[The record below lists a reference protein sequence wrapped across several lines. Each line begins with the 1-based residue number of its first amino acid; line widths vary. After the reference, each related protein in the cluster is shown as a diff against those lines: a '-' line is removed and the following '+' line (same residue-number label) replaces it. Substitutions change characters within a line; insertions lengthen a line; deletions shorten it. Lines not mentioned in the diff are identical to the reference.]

1 MSTVSSILEES
12 NQKLK
17 DSSISSISSGV
28 KKTRTHSLMDT
39 SSDKIT
45 ILSNMKTNEEEG
57 DISSVLITEQTTNN
71 QLMNQH
77 VPDIDLNDLKEE
89 EYNNNNNSSKVE
101 DKRNLSNNNINNNNE
116 EQNSPDDTNNNGN
129 STSSKSLSQRFKS
142 ISMSRVLL
150 HRNGSDNAMKKQNGL
165 KIKKKPT
172 PSIFRNGTPET
183 NASSSQDSTTSVSEE
198 IIIEKKK
205 PSIENDKNK
214 DKEKEIISNKDNKVN
229 IEAPPPLPEST
240 NNEPYLSKKLSSTN
254 LLNKFMNSNN
264 NNNNT
269 PNNNNNNKQEIKEN
283 NVPLK
288 NKEDTKEPSVKP
300 ESSGIFSMTGFM
312 RVFSSGSKS
321 PTEQRKFEEDK
332 MNMEKLNNLLQT
344 DDDHNSIQD
353 TPKKSNSPRKKS
365 NSPKVANVVSITN
378 DSPTIKSQKPDL
390 QSFPSTGS
398 ILTPSSMSNLTPSA
412 MKNSHSSQQIKFRS
426 DSDASFL
433 SITGRKKRATTNNVN
448 VPETT
453 LIEEEY
459 GNNGGTSSSSHLDL
473 EDSTILNSSS
483 SANGDLSEGNKG
495 LKQPVVRR
503 STRLRSKSFGNMF
516 QEAQVGPKSFEKV
529 KKLGQGD
536 VGKVYL
542 VREIT
547 TDRLYALKIYDKK
560 EMIRR
565 KKSKRII
572 TEQEILASV
581 NHPFIVTLYHSFQ
594 TEDYLYLCMEYCVG
608 GEFFRA
614 LQTRKSK
621 NLPEEDAKFY
631 ACEVLAAL
639 EYLHMM
645 GFIYRDLKPEN
656 ILLHQTGHIML
667 SDFDLSISTTN
678 NRHFKKQSHSISL
691 PGVAIDADWGIGCP
705 VDTKASM
712 SGFRTNSFV
721 GTEEYLAPEVI
732 KSNGHTVA
740 IDWWT
745 FGILLY
751 EMIYGFTPF
760 KGETSNQTFTNILK
774 HDPEFP
780 SNVVHI
786 SSTCKSLIKKLL
798 IKQENK
804 RLGSKMGADDVKKHS
819 WFKKVNWSLLTNQ
832 EPPLIPIFNKD
843 GHLEKIKL
851 KSKQSTTTNNNNN
864 NNNNNSSSNTNLEE
878 KLKTQIPLSKKQE
891 KESSEEIDM
900 FAETVQFDE
909 NLNESDPFKNF
920 NSMSLTSE
928 NEKLK
933 LNQSQPLLY
942 ESFEENI
949 RGKLSYTPN
958 QNRSRANSHM
968 SFFKRG

>member
-1 MSTVSSILEES
+1 MSTVSSTLEGAS
-12 NQKLK
+12 NQDTKTTL
-17 DSSISSISSGV
+17 SSFSKQEAQISNP
-28 KKTRTHSLMDT
+28 DT
-39 SSDKIT
+39 TSDKIT
-45 ILSNMKTNEEEG
+45 ILSHMKTYEDG
-57 DISSVLITEQTTNN
+57 DITSVLLVEQTTNDK
-71 QLMNQH
+71 LMNQQ
-77 VPDIDLNDLKEE
+77 VPAIDLNYIKAE
-89 EYNNNNNSSKVE
+89 S
-101 DKRNLSNNNINNNNE
+101 DKNGSEQDTDPTFSNY
-116 EQNSPDDTNNNGN
+116 
-129 STSSKSLSQRFKS
+129 SKSLSQRFKGLT
-142 ISMSRVLL
+142 MSRVLL
-150 HRNGSDNAMKKQNGL
+150 HKSGSEGSVKQSSSVKS
-165 KIKKKPT
+165 KIKHPT
-172 PSIFRNGTPET
+172 TLFKHNSSEVNVLLSDDISSKDILEAT
-183 NASSSQDSTTSVSEE
+183 SSQGNNKAEEEAAKDNEAVAKEMLEPSVLPAED
-198 IIIEKKK
+198 KAK
-205 PSIENDKNK
+205 PS
-214 DKEKEIISNKDNKVN
+214 SN
-229 IEAPPPLPEST
+229 
-240 NNEPYLSKKLSSTN
+240 N
-254 LLNKFMNSNN
+254 LLNKFMNSSNN
-264 NNNNT
+264 SKQDVKDPSLLSKPKQDT
-269 PNNNNNNKQEIKEN
+269 PVTTSPKQ
-283 NVPLK
+283 
-288 NKEDTKEPSVKP
+288 KP
-300 ESSGIFSMTGFM
+300 ESSSIFSMNGFM

-321 PTEQRKFEEDK
+321 PADIKKFEDDK
-332 MNMEKLNNLLQT
+332 INMDKLNRLLQSE
-344 DDDHNSIQD
+344 DDSSKYQQGPEENG
-353 TPKKSNSPRKKS
+353 
-365 NSPKVANVVSITN
+365 NVTSITN
-378 DSPTIKSQKPDL
+378 ESPTIKVEKPDL
-390 QSFPSTGS
+390 KNFPSTGS
-398 ILTPSSMSNLTPSA
+398 ILTPPAMASSSSSGQ
-412 MKNSHSSQQIKFRS
+412 KNTSFGHQIQFRS

-433 SITGRKKRATTNNVN
+433 SITGRNKRTNNSIN
-448 VPETT
+448 AHNTT
-453 LIEEEY
+453 LVEEDLGA
-459 GNNGGTSSSSHLDL
+459 GNSSTHLDL
-473 EDSTILNSSS
+473 EDITILNIRCGGEDSI
-483 SANGDLSEGNKG
+483 DTLSK
-495 LKQPVVRR
+495 PVIRR

-542 VREIT
+542 VREIR

-621 NLPEEDAKFY
+621 NLQEEDAKFY

-678 NRHFKKQSHSISL
+678 NRHFNKQSQSIAL
-691 PGVAIDADWGIGCP
+691 PGVNIDADWGIGCP
-705 VDTKASM
+705 VDTKTSM

-751 EMIYGFTPF
+751 EMIFGFTPF

-774 HDPEFP
+774 KDPEFP
-780 SNVVHI
+780 SHVVHI
-786 SSTCKSLIKKLL
+786 SSSCKSLIKKLL
-798 IKQENK
+798 IKQESK
-804 RLGSKMGADDVKKHS
+804 RLGSKLGADDVKKHS

-843 GHLEKIKL
+843 GNLEKIKL
-851 KSKQSTTTNNNNN
+851 KSKQSTNKAAE
-864 NNNNNSSSNTNLEE
+864 EE
-878 KLKTQIPLSKKQE
+878 KLNSQIPLKKSKKEEQE
-891 KESSEEIDM
+891 NTDELDM
-900 FAETVQFDE
+900 FDEPVQFDE
-909 NLNESDPFKNF
+909 NINESDPFKNF

-942 ESFEENI
+942 ELFEDNI